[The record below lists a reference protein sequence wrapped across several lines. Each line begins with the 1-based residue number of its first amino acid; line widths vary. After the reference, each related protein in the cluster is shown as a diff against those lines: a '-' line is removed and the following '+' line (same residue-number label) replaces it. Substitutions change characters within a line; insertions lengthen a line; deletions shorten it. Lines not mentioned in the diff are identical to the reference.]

1 MKSSDSRLTCQ
12 KQKMIV
18 SHEKHSKNLF
28 LFYFLGPGMPKHLEG
43 HSMVS
48 RDAYSLVII
57 GGWDGEHYSSD
68 LYMLTCE
75 NRYCGWSYMN
85 QRLSVGRAYATAISL
100 PDSIAQC
107 S

>member
-1 MKSSDSRLTCQ
+1 
-12 KQKMIV
+12 
-18 SHEKHSKNLF
+18 
-28 LFYFLGPGMPKHLEG
+28 MPKSLEG

-48 RDAYSLVII
+48 RDAYSLVVI
-57 GGWDGEHYSSD
+57 GGWDGKHYSSD

-85 QRLSVGRAYATAISL
+85 QRLSVGRAYAAAISL